1 MTQQTIEYAILYGAI
16 GSLVTAV
23 VFLYRRTVRME
34 ARLMA
39 QLKSESERCE
49 KEKVRMFA
57 FIISLQTYIS
67 ALAKTACPIDECP
80 IRRSGHNMPPASASD
95 MGLGDT

>member
-16 GSLVTAV
+16 GSLVTAL
-23 VFLYRRTVRME
+23 VFLYRRTSRME
-34 ARLMA
+34 SRLMS

-67 ALAKTACPIDECP
+67 ALAKISCPLPECP
-80 IRRSGHNMPPASASD
+80 MRKGGPNMPHASASD
-95 MGLGDT
+95 MGLREV